1 VASQNLTPFESPVTC
16 YPSWHRALAPLAQG
30 AQVTVFSGCALND
43 AGNIACAP
51 EKMRANAEL
60 QLKRLAPE
68 LFSGKLSL
76 EAYTL
81 ARYMQSEVGSG
92 TIEERVAVG
101 EAAVNQA
108 KQRPGKSILNV
119 LLYNQGPGH
128 PNYGFYGPIHGSD
141 ALCST
146 LINPR
151 TGGLYDCTN
160 KKNVCCAPFK
170 RWASTRLDPTVL
182 TLLLAELI
190 MSGRSG
196 NFARGADDQ
205 SDMFS
210 RGAYPNP
217 VGTLRDKAKSG
228 TYWVGPLPG
237 VNHQHTFLFRNYG
250 VLPSS
255 PQGAALLARGIAA
268 VSSSTPPSWP
278 EIMPICAPSTERGPG
293 GEDSGSGV
301 KSFFTAFAVIGGLA
315 GLGWLTLH
323 LVNIKAAKPMSG
335 AASISTPQLEALRL
349 AASRK
354 SGLVSA
360 GHSYPTSRNTLR
372 ALAKRGLVEFVGKSG
387 AYYDMRLAYRITDA
401 GRAAII
407 ES

>member
-1 VASQNLTPFESPVTC
+1 VASQNPLTIDTPTTC
-16 YPSWHRALAPLAQG
+16 YPSWHRTFAPLAQG
-30 AQVTVFSGCALND
+30 AQITVFSGCAVNSI
-43 AGNIACAP
+43 GNIACAP
-51 EKMRANAEL
+51 EKMRANAET

-76 EAYTL
+76 ETYAL
-81 ARYMQSEVGSG
+81 ARYMQSEVGSNN
-92 TIEERVAVG
+92 IETRVAVG
-101 EAAVNQA
+101 EAAINQA
-108 KQRPGKSILNV
+108 KRRRSSNPSVLNV
-119 LLYNQGPGH
+119 LLYNQSPGH
-128 PNYGFYGPIHGSD
+128 PNYGFFGPIHDTADGC
-141 ALCST
+141 AA
-146 LINPR
+146 R
-151 TGGLYDCTN
+151 GLRQYCH
-160 KKNVCCAPFK
+160 PFN
-170 RWASTRLDPTVL
+170 RWASTAKDPTVL
-182 TLLLAELI
+182 TLLLAELVT
-190 MSGRSG
+190 SGRSG

-205 SDMFS
+205 SDMFN
-210 RGAYPNP
+210 RDAYPNP
-217 VGTLRDKAKSG
+217 VGTLRDNAKNGS
-228 TYWVGPLPG
+228 YWVGPLPG
-237 VNHQHTFLFRNYG
+237 VNQQHTFLFRKYG
-250 VLPSS
+250 VLPTTV
-255 PQGAALLARGIAA
+255 QGAFLLTRGVAA
-268 VSSSTPPSWP
+268 VSDPTPPSWP
-278 EIMPICAPSTERGPG
+278 ATMPICAPSTERGPG
-293 GEDSGSGV
+293 GDSGSGSGV

>member
-1 VASQNLTPFESPVTC
+1 VASQNLTPFEPPATC

-108 KQRPGKSILNV
+108 KLRGKTVLNV

-128 PNYGFYGPIHGSD
+128 PNYGFYGPIHGPD
-141 ALCST
+141 GVNT
-146 LINPR
+146 
-151 TGGLYDCTN
+151 
-160 KKNVCCAPFK
+160 APYR

-182 TLLLAELI
+182 TLLLANLVAT
-190 MSGRSG
+190 GASG

-205 SDMFS
+205 SDMFN
-210 RGAYPNP
+210 RKAYPNP
-217 VGTLRDKAKSG
+217 VGTLQNAAKNG
-228 TYWVGPLPG
+228 NYWVGPLPG
-237 VNHQHTFLFRNYG
+237 VNHQHTFLFRKYG
-250 VLPSS
+250 VLPSTI
-255 PQGAALLARGIAA
+255 QGAFLLTRGIAA
-268 VSSSTPPSWP
+268 VSDSIPPSWP
-278 EIMPICAPSTERGPG
+278 ATLPICAPSTERGPG
-293 GEDSGSGV
+293 GDDSSGV
-301 KSFFTAFAVIGGLA
+301 KSFFTAFALIGGLA
-315 GLGWLTLH
+315 GLGWLTIH
-323 LVNIKAAKPMSG
+323 LVNVRVAKPMSG
-335 AASISTPQLEALRL
+335 TTSVSTPQLEALRL

-401 GRAAII
+401 GRAAIT